1 MPDIEAMF
9 KQTNPNQVAP
19 GNAAGLGSG
28 NLLGQPNPVTSET
41 FTMPNLVPDPET
53 GDEPTGGTQYGD
65 PDANGGMGGDDNET
79 AGEQPGQTP
88 LELLQS
94 FFPDAD
100 IAELEKLTRF
110 VSVIPQ
116 DIYDAADPDN
126 EMYQFMRQERTSQ
139 LEGARDMSEGILR
152 DSLFR
157 SLEQARGMEGKRGF
171 ALGRNIYGDVSDQA
185 ATRFAGVQ
193 SDFGR
198 GLYNINEEILGKVRS
213 ARQYLTGLETS
224 QRGDLLK
231 LADLADLFEPADD
244 DDQYEGS
251 TDQDDAEEQG

>member
-1 MPDIEAMF
+1 MQMEVNDE
-9 KQTNPNQVAP
+9 
-19 GNAAGLGSG
+19 
-28 NLLGQPNPVTSET
+28 ET
-41 FTMPNLVPDPET
+41 TTEV
-53 GDEPTGGTQYGD
+53 
-65 PDANGGMGGDDNET
+65 
-79 AGEQPGQTP
+79 PGQSP

-213 ARQYLTGLETS
+213 AQQYLTGLESS

-251 TDQDDAEEQG
+251 TDQDDA

>member
-1 MPDIEAMF
+1 MF
-9 KQTNPNQVAP
+9 KQTNPNQIAP
-19 GNAAGLGSG
+19 GNAAGIGSG
-28 NLLGQPNPVTSET
+28 NLLGDSVQT
-41 FTMPNLVPDPET
+41 FTMPNFVPD
-53 GDEPTGGTQYGD
+53 QVL
-65 PDANGGMGGDDNET
+65 GDDEEQGGITDEAPDPNDEET
-79 AGEQPGQTP
+79 TTEVPGQSP

-213 ARQYLTGLETS
+213 AQQYLTGLESS

-251 TDQDDAEEQG
+251 TDQDDYEEQG

>member
-1 MPDIEAMF
+1 MAIKPYKMPDIEAMF
-9 KQTNPNQVAP
+9 KQTNPNQIAP
-19 GNAAGLGSG
+19 GNAAGIGSG
-28 NLLGQPNPVTSET
+28 NLLGDNAQT
-41 FTMPNLVPDPET
+41 FTMPNFVPDPET
-53 GDEPTGGTQYGD
+53 TTYTE
-65 PDANGGMGGDDNET
+65 PDANNDEIDEDEDET
-79 AGEQPGQTP
+79 TTTAPGQTP

-100 IAELEKLTRF
+100 MAELEKLTQF

-139 LEGARDMSEGILR
+139 LEGARDMSEGLLR

-213 ARQYLTGLETS
+213 AQQYLTGLESS

-251 TDQDDAEEQG
+251 TDQDDYEEQG